1 MPAGKVNTAYV
12 GVFREKLHKE
22 KERITNELKKAKGK
36 RDRAF
41 IKGKLKEV
49 QSLKKVVK
57 EMEEAAGENEVR
69 TPLFVKKTFT
79 MHSGDIAHY
88 KIECDTLSD
97 EDLDTLAFIVAEKAS
112 RFKWD
117 DGTGIN
123 KVHGVPRGGV
133 RFAKALEKYA
143 GDPEGVNIIVDDV
156 LTTGASM
163 EEAKKKLGWS
173 DAFGVVIFSRG
184 PKPDW
189 VKAIFEMN
197 WFNTRDEKPLA

>member
-1 MPAGKVNTAYV
+1 M
-12 GVFREKLHKE
+12 
-22 KERITNELKKAKGK
+22 
-36 RDRAF
+36 
-41 IKGKLKEV
+41 
-49 QSLKKVVK
+49 
-57 EMEEAAGENEVR
+57 
-69 TPLFVKKTFT
+69 
-79 MHSGDIAHY
+79 
-88 KIECDTLSD
+88 
-97 EDLDTLAFIVAEKAS
+97 
-112 RFKWD
+112 
-117 DGTGIN
+117 
-123 KVHGVPRGGV
+123 PRGGV